1 FRLSGGL
8 DVSALESA
16 LNHVVA
22 RHEVLRTTFEERDG
36 EVVQIIHAH
45 RKHELPLV
53 DLGDD
58 RDPDET
64 VLSLAAAEAERAF
77 DLEKG
82 PLLRASLLRLA
93 PDEHVLLLTLHHI
106 VIDDWSCGI
115 LMRELTEGYKAFVDG
130 RMPSLPAL
138 PIQYGDYAVWQR
150 QL

>member
-1 FRLSGGL
+1 MAELRSVPSEQDRADGSGANTEATSALPASFAQQRLWFLDRLALAGPAYHVSMRFRLSGGL

-22 RHEVLRTTFEERDG
+22 RHEVLRTTFEEREG

-58 RDPDET
+58 RDPEET

-93 PDEHVLLLTLHHI
+93 
-106 VIDDWSCGI
+106 
-115 LMRELTEGYKAFVDG
+115 
-130 RMPSLPAL
+130 
-138 PIQYGDYAVWQR
+138 
-150 QL
+150 